1 MVSLAPSITMIIRGT
16 SLIVQQLRLLASN
29 AAGAGLNP
37 GQGTNPM
44 YHETKSKLKKKMK
57 GFHFFKTLKK

>member
-1 MVSLAPSITMIIRGT
+1 M
-16 SLIVQQLRLLASN
+16 VQQLRLLASN

>member
-16 SLIVQQLRLLASN
+16 SLMVQQLRLLASN

-44 YHETKSKLKKKMK
+44 YHETKSKLKKKNERLSL
-57 GFHFFKTLKK
+57 F